1 MLHALQQS
9 LGSLGALDGPITD
22 WEARSANTA
31 MQLHSKLG
39 LKSLQ
44 SAFEVSAPLVDG
56 SPRLDAVRLTLK
68 IAQHAGVTGF

>member
-9 LGSLGALDGPITD
+9 LGTLGALDGPITD
-22 WEARSANTA
+22 WEARSATTA

-44 SAFEVSAPLVDG
+44 SAFEVSASLVEG
-56 SPRLDAVRLTLK
+56 SPSCCNQAHPQT
-68 IAQHAGVTGF
+68 AQHKVVTGV